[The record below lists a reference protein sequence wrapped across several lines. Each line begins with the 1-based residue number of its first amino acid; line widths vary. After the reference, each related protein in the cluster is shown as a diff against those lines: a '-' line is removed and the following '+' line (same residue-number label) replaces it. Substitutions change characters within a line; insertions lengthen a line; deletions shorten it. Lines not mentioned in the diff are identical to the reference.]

1 MRCERWQEWE
11 TKFLQE
17 VGGSM
22 PIHLIAEKLERSNGS
37 IYSKAAA
44 IGVDLID
51 LRRGRPWTK
60 AEEFMFGH
68 FSCEEIAEATRRT
81 IASVRCKR
89 HKLEKENGGSLIP
102 AWTRDELELLWRH
115 NNARV
120 AELTG
125 RSIEEVGD
133 RRLQAN
139 IERKGWDMKDPEQ
152 EVA

>member
-51 LRRGRPWTK
+51 LRCGRPWTK

-81 IASVRCKR
+81 IASVRGKR
-89 HKLEKENGGSLIP
+89 HKLKKKHGGSLIP
-102 AWTRDELELLWRH
+102 DWTRNELELLWRH
-115 NNARV
+115 NNAKV

-125 RSIEEVGD
+125 RSIEDVGE

-139 IERKGWDMKDPEQ
+139 IERNRWDQHDPER
-152 EVA
+152 AA

>member
-11 TKFLQE
+11 TEFLQE

-51 LRRGRPWTK
+51 LRLGRPWTK

-68 FSCEEIAEATRRT
+68 FSCEEIAEATQRT
-81 IASVRCKR
+81 IASVRGKR
-89 HKLEKENGGSLIP
+89 HKLEKKFGGSLTP
-102 AWTRDELELLWRH
+102 DWTRDELELLWRQ

-125 RSIEEVGD
+125 RSVEEVAK

-139 IERKGWDMKDPEQ
+139 IERNGWDVKDPER
-152 EVA
+152 EDA